1 MPKKIVENIEIYEH
15 WKTQNRNPKDPTW
28 TFDDKYIRLT
38 LIFYWM
44 DGQGYALIIT
54 IIANIYFALT
64 LCPGTILSTWHIL
77 FNQWESPMR

>member
-1 MPKKIVENIEIYEH
+1 MSKKIVENILQRFISTEKHKTEILR
-15 WKTQNRNPKDPTW
+15 TPTW

-64 LCPGTILSTWHIL
+64 LCPGTVLST
-77 FNQWESPMR
+77 